1 MLAQEGWHAGVIGIV
16 AARLAERH
24 RRPVV
29 LVALDGDGGKGSGR
43 SIPGFDLHAGLAACA
58 EHLSRYGGHR
68 AAAGLELERGR
79 LDGFTAALNEHAE
92 RVLADEDTLPVE
104 RVDAIVT
111 GPELSMALAEELR
124 SLAPFG
130 AGNPAVSL
138 LLEDARF
145 CDRRPMGEGRHVRFT
160 VESRGARARAV
171 AFGIGTSLPV
181 QDGEPAQATF
191 ALEVNEWRGVSE
203 PRLVLRRARAAS
215 MAADER
221 PPAVAA
227 GTRPP
232 EVDPAAIDRRPPI
245 PASARGF
252 APREREREGEFEELV
267 LFALE

>member
-1 MLAQEGWHAGVIGIV
+1 
-16 AARLAERH
+16 
-24 RRPVV
+24 
-29 LVALDGDGGKGSGR
+29 
-43 SIPGFDLHAGLAACA
+43 
-58 EHLSRYGGHR
+58 
-68 AAAGLELERGR
+68 
-79 LDGFTAALNEHAE
+79 
-92 RVLADEDTLPVE
+92 
-104 RVDAIVT
+104 
-111 GPELSMALAEELR
+111 
-124 SLAPFG
+124 
-130 AGNPAVSL
+130 
-138 LLEDARF
+138 
-145 CDRRPMGEGRHVRFT
+145 MGEGRHVRFT